1 MAETNYNIKS
11 APRIALL
18 ADFHNGDPELIIASL
33 DRHKDN
39 LDLIAIAGDLIYG
52 AHPEDD
58 KSPLDT
64 QENVLKLLSSC
75 ASIAPT
81 YMGLGNHEWMLN
93 ESDLDS
99 ITSTG
104 VVVLDN
110 EWIETDIKTHDNKP
124 VIIGGLTSGHVL
136 EYRKFI
142 EELKAVADG
151 TLSPGETHLLS
162 PSVTPQEARERL
174 LSAYPK
180 RHPSDFQKPDRKA
193 VRGAGRH
200 DHDHRSFPSVSW
212 LERFSRLSGYK
223 VLLSHHPEYYDL
235 IDSVHVDPEA
245 PAEPTTPAAPVAQE
259 APTAPSLPAVDLL
272 LCGHTHGG
280 QWRLFNRGLFAPGQ
294 GSFPKYSKGVY
305 GRMVISAGLTNTTWV
320 PRINNPTEIVYINC
334 P

>member
-1 MAETNYNIKS
+1 MVETNYIIKS

-18 ADFHNGDPELIIASL
+18 ADFHNGDPEPILTSL

-81 YMGLGNHEWMLN
+81 YMSLGNHEWMMN
-93 ESDLDS
+93 ESDLDR

-110 EWIETDIKTHDNKP
+110 SFISTDIRTPDNEP
-124 VIIGGLTSGHVL
+124 VVIGGLTSGHVL

-151 TLSPGETHLLS
+151 NLLPGETHLLS

-180 RHPSDFQKPDRKA
+180 RLPSDFQKPDRKD
-193 VRGAGRH
+193 VRGASKR
-200 DHDHRSFPSVSW
+200 DHDHKSFPSVSW
-212 LERFSRLSGYK
+212 LEQFSKLSGYK

-235 IDSVHVDPEA
+235 IDSVHVAPAA
-245 PAEPTTPAAPVAQE
+245 PAEPTTPEPPVA
-259 APTAPSLPAVDLL
+259 PSTPSVDLL

-294 GSFPKYSKGVY
+294 GFFPKYSKGVY
-305 GRMVISAGLTNTTWV
+305 GRMVISAALYV
-320 PRINNPTEIVYINC
+320 FS
-334 P
+334 

>member
-1 MAETNYNIKS
+1 MVETNYNIKS

-18 ADFHNGDPELIIASL
+18 ADFHNGDPQPVIASL
-33 DRHKDN
+33 KRHESD
-39 LDLIAIAGDLIYG
+39 LDLIAIAGDVIYG

-64 QENVLKLLSSC
+64 QENVLVLLSSC

-81 YMGLGNHEWMLN
+81 YMSLGNHEWMLN
-93 ESDLDS
+93 ESDLDR

-110 EWIETDIKTHDNKP
+110 GWIETDIKTHDNEP
-124 VIIGGLTSGHVL
+124 VNIAGLTSGHVL
-136 EYRKFI
+136 EYRMFI

-151 TLSPGETHLLS
+151 NLLPGEAHLPS

-180 RHPSDFQKPDRKA
+180 RLPSDYQKPDRKA
-193 VRGAGRH
+193 VRGASRR

-212 LERFSRLSGYK
+212 LEQFSQLSGYK
-223 VLLSHHPEYYDL
+223 VLLSHHPEYFDL
-235 IDSVHVDPEA
+235 IDSVSSSPEA
-245 PAEPTTPAAPVAQE
+245 PA
-259 APTAPSLPAVDLL
+259 APSVDLL

-280 QWRLFNRGLFAPGQ
+280 QWRLFSHGLFAPGQ
-294 GSFPKYSKGVY
+294 GFFPKYSKGVY
-305 GRMVISAGLTNTTWV
+305 GRMVISAGLTNTTWI
-320 PRINNPTEIVYINC
+320 PRINNPTEIVYINA
-334 P
+334 